1 MKVIFKMLKGL
12 CLNKWEIVN
21 GKSLIIFCNNL
32 NLIKLINNIL
42 Y

>member
-1 MKVIFKMLKGL
+1 MFKILKRLYLNKQKIANNKGL
-12 CLNKWEIVN
+12 
-21 GKSLIIFCNNL
+21 IILYNNL